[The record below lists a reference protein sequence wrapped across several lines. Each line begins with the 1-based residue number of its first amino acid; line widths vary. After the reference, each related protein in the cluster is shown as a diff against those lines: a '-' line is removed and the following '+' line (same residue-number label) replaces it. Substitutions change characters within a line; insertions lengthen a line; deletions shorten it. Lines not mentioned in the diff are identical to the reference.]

1 MSFIRILVYL
11 HRGREGKA
19 GSVGFHVVPEVNL
32 ISPLP
37 LHLREANIDLDLL
50 LGREFPLNLCLE
62 SAQEEWS
69 EDCMQP
75 VHKTLVLQ
83 LALVEPGIKI
93 LSEGERERG
102 RVCTRQPWD
111 SSDSHLQS

>member
-1 MSFIRILVYL
+1 M
-11 HRGREGKA
+11 
-19 GSVGFHVVPEVNL
+19 VPEVNL

-37 LHLREANIDLDLL
+37 LHLRETDIDLDFL

-69 EDCMQP
+69 EDSMQP
-75 VHKTLVLQ
+75 VHKTLILQ

-93 LSEGERERG
+93 LSEGEREREREG
-102 RVCTRQPWD
+102 GKGA
-111 SSDSHLQS
+111 